1 MTIWV
6 TITDATPQAIQDLLD
21 DPRTDSDTGYPA
33 ETTQASSTP
42 GSIPDFGTPAQHP
55 MVVDGPPTTF
65 GPQRPAP
72 AQTPTWSMSH
82 RPRSLVVDVTSAT
95 FRGAV

>member
-21 DPRTDSDTGYPA
+21 DPRTDADTGHPA
-33 ETTQASSTP
+33 ETGHAPSTASSTP
-42 GSIPDFGTPAQHP
+42 NFWHP
-55 MVVDGPPTTF
+55 RTT
-65 GPQRPAP
+65 
-72 AQTPTWSMSH
+72 
-82 RPRSLVVDVTSAT
+82 RSLVVDVTSTT